1 MTLFTSKLKKLTTA
15 ALLMSVGSVSVLS
28 HAEVT
33 LLVDDNIKVTAINGQ
48 ELKQSI
54 FQPLTKQFTLQPG
67 QHVLTA
73 KYDRLYNL
81 PRDEHDYLRSGNI
94 SVAAD
99 LTDNQTYRLT
109 MPGQPEDYGAAK
121 EYAQQ
126 PTLAVQQNDTVIA
139 SQQSVAGNEGGIFSG
154 LGKAIGGVF
163 GGSGDAQ
170 LQNQQAIAALGQP
183 TVNTQTSTQVNTV
196 NTSPAIV
203 SANTNTYS
211 AIPTSNVSSV
221 SQTIATQ
228 STSTLDQFMQ
238 LWLQATPA
246 EREKM
251 RQWAEK

>member
-1 MTLFTSKLKKLTTA
+1 MTTFTFKLKKLTLA
-15 ALLMSVGSVSVLS
+15 ALLVSVGSVSMLA
-28 HAEVT
+28 HADVT

-54 FQPLTKQFTLQPG
+54 FQPLTKSFTLQPG

-73 KYDRLYNL
+73 KYDRLYDL

-109 MPGQPEDYGAAK
+109 MPGQPEDYAAAK
-121 EYAQQ
+121 EYAKQ
-126 PTLAVQQNDTVIA
+126 PTLAVQQNNTVVA
-139 SQQSVAGNEGGIFSG
+139 SQRSVAGNEGSIFSG
-154 LGKAIGGVF
+154 LGKALGGVF
-163 GGSGDAQ
+163 GGGGDAQ

-183 TVNTQTSTQVNTV
+183 TVNSQINTV
-196 NTSPAIV
+196 NARPAVVTS
-203 SANTNTYS
+203 NTYS
-211 AIPTSNVSSV
+211 AIPVSNVSNV
-221 SQTIATQ
+221 SQPTATQ
-228 STSTLDQFMQ
+228 STATLDQFMQ